1 MNGLRHLGE
10 GLAMDSADVLLI
22 IIFMYFL
29 GCITGFGLRASLSQY
44 EMRKLRKA
52 RAAQQAQLGF
62 AEGELRHDGKER
74 TIKLLAV
81 VTALVVVFGVIVFD
95 HFKGPL
101 FPDVF
106 YTSGGASC

>member
-1 MNGLRHLGE
+1 
-10 GLAMDSADVLLI
+10 MDSADVLLI

-29 GCITGFGLRASLSQY
+29 GCITGFGLRESLSRY
-44 EMRKLRKA
+44 EMHNLRKA
-52 RAAQQAQLGF
+52 RAARQAELGA

-106 YTSGGASC
+106 YTSGRPSC

>member
-1 MNGLRHLGE
+1 
-10 GLAMDSADVLLI
+10 
-22 IIFMYFL
+22 MYCL
-29 GCITGFGLRASLSQY
+29 GCITGFGLRGSLSQY
-44 EMRKLRKA
+44 EMHKQRKA
-52 RAAQQAQLGF
+52 RAAWQAQLGF
-62 AEGELRHDGKER
+62 AEGELRHDRKER

-106 YTSGGASC
+106 YTSGRPSC